1 MGLEIIYTPED
12 NTFKSFKLFIEVE
25 AKENNECFK
34 VKLVN
39 HSLGLESVDIEL
51 NDNNEAID
59 NKIEQDLQ
67 LAWNKIVEEFNEGK
81 LIFRKLEK
89 VKNNLKDLKK

>member
-1 MGLEIIYTPED
+1 M
-12 NTFKSFKLFIEVE
+12 FIEVE

-39 HSLGLESVDIEL
+39 HSLGLESADIEL
-51 NDNNEAID
+51 NDNDEAIN

-67 LAWNKIVEEFNEGK
+67 LTWNKLVEECF
-81 LIFRKLEK
+81 
-89 VKNNLKDLKK
+89 VA